1 MPKHV
6 NIKYWLNS
14 WKELLKL
21 IAAAE
26 MPELRGTKTQRDFLD
41 LVQLTDNS

>member
-6 NIKYWLNS
+6 NIKSWLNS
-14 WKELLKL
+14 WKELLEL
-21 IAAAE
+21 MAAAE
-26 MPELRGTKTQRDFLD
+26 MPELRGTRIQQDFLD